1 MSTNVSLLRLA
12 GEKGRENM
20 ITARTSSTD
29 RNRKEFYWQKLEI
42 VLSHSTNT

>member
-12 GEKGRENM
+12 GEKGENT